1 MTKLLIVDDEKSV
14 RYAFKRTFGDCYDII
29 TAENGARGLEET
41 TSADPEI
48 ILMDIRMPKMDGLTA
63 LKKIHALNPALPVI
77 MMTAYADSATAM
89 AAMQE
94 GAFDYIVKPFDND
107 DLRQVLE
114 KAEAAVRIRGVLQCE
129 CEPDAHDLPLVG
141 ETIIGTSP
149 VMLEVCKRIGQVA
162 ASDLPVLISGETG
175 VGKELAARA
184 VYHYSGHHQRELMVV
199 NCAALPDTLV
209 ESELFGYESGA
220 FTGAGKQ
227 RIGRFEQ
234 CDGGTIF
241 LDEIGELSLPA
252 QAKILRVVQE
262 GTFERLGGS
271 RPLLTDV
278 RLIAATNRNLA
289 AMVRDG
295 AFRHD
300 LLHRINVFD
309 LHIPPL
315 RERPSDLPQLAA
327 YFIRRFGSRISPPVT
342 GISAEA
348 LDLLANYNWPGN
360 IRQLENVIRRA
371 TVLCRSGVIDVA
383 DCLLEDHESAAND
396 FSTAVNQRINELMN
410 GGESRPYQQ
419 LLTEMETLM
428 IDKALSLTKG
438 NQVRAAELLGINR
451 ITLRKK
457 MSMIKK

>member
-29 TAENGARGLEET
+29 TAENGTQGVEEAAI
-41 TSADPEI
+41 SEPDI
-48 ILMDIRMPKMDGLTA
+48 ILMDIRMPKLDGLTA
-63 LKKIHALNPALPVI
+63 LKRIHELHPTLPVI

-89 AAMQE
+89 RAMQD

-107 DLRQVLE
+107 DLRLVLD
-114 KAEAAVRIRGVLQCE
+114 KAEAAVRVRVGLRCE
-129 CEPDAHDLPLVG
+129 CVPEAQDLPLEDEFIV
-141 ETIIGTSP
+141 GTSP
-149 VMLEVCKRIGQVA
+149 VMLEVCKQIGLVA
-162 ASDLPVLISGETG
+162 AADLPVLISGETG

-184 VYHYSGHHQRELMVV
+184 IYQYSGHHQRGLMVV
-199 NCAALPDTLV
+199 NCAALPDALV

-271 RPLLTDV
+271 RPLLTNV
-278 RLIAATNRNLA
+278 RLIAATNRKLSE
-289 AMVRDG
+289 MVRDG
-295 AFRHD
+295 TFRGD

-315 RERPSDLPQLAA
+315 RERLCDLPQLVK
-327 YFIRRFGSRISPPVT
+327 YFLRRFGSQVSPPVT
-342 GISAEA
+342 GIAAEA
-348 LDLLANYNWPGN
+348 LDFLANCDWPGN

-371 TVLCRSGVIDVA
+371 VILSRSGVIDRA
-383 DCLLEDHESAAND
+383 DCLIEDHEHAASD
-396 FSTAVNQRINELMN
+396 FAMAVNHRIDRLIDQ
-410 GGESRPYQQ
+410 GESRPYHQ
-419 LLTEMETLM
+419 LLAEMETLM
-428 IDKALSLTKG
+428 IDKALSLSQG

-451 ITLRKK
+451 MTLRNKISLLKK
-457 MSMIKK
+457 

>member
-29 TAENGARGLEET
+29 TAENGIQGVET
-41 TSADPEI
+41 VDSSAPDI
-48 ILMDIRMPKMDGLTA
+48 VLMDIRMPKQDGLTA
-63 LKKIHALNPALPVI
+63 LKRIHEQHPTLPVI

-89 AAMQE
+89 RAMHE

-107 DLRQVLE
+107 ELRLILE
-114 KAEAAVRIRGVLQCE
+114 KAEAAVRVRGTLLCQCA
-129 CEPDAHDLPLVG
+129 P
-141 ETIIGTSP
+141 ETQDQPPADEFIIGSSS
-149 VMLEVCKRIGQVA
+149 VMLEVCKQIGLVA
-162 ASDLPVLISGETG
+162 AADLPVLITGETG

-184 VYHYSGHHQRELMVV
+184 IYQYSGHHQQGLMVV

-220 FTGAGKQ
+220 FTGAGRQ
-227 RIGRFEQ
+227 RVGRFEQ

-271 RPLLTDV
+271 RPLITDV

-289 AMVRDG
+289 EMVRDG
-295 AFRHD
+295 SFRGD

-315 RERPSDLPQLAA
+315 RERLADLPHLVT
-327 YFIRRFGSRISPPVT
+327 YFIRRFGSRVSPPVT

-348 LDLLANYNWPGN
+348 LDLLADYNWPGN

-371 TVLCRSGVIDVA
+371 AILTKSGVIDRA
-383 DCLLEDHESAAND
+383 DCLMEDHKPAASD
-396 FSTAVNQRINELMN
+396 FTIALSRRIDKLMAQ
-410 GGESRPYQQ
+410 GESRPYHQ
-419 LLTEMETLM
+419 LLAEMETMM
-428 IDKALSLTKG
+428 IDKALSLTEG

-451 ITLRKK
+451 MTLRKK
-457 MSMIKK
+457 LPLLKK

>member
-1 MTKLLIVDDEKSV
+1 MKKLLIVDDEKSV
-14 RYAFKRTFGDCYDII
+14 RYAFERTFGTCFDII
-29 TAENGARGLEET
+29 TAGNGVQGLAET
-41 TSADPEI
+41 AASAPDI
-48 ILMDIRMPKMDGLTA
+48 VLMDIRMPKMDGLTA
-63 LKKIHALNPALPVI
+63 LKKIHELKPALPVI

-107 DLRQVLE
+107 DLRRVLE
-114 KAEAAVRIRGVLQCE
+114 KAEAAVRVSGALQCE
-129 CEPDAHDLPLVG
+129 CNLGENEPPPAG
-141 ETIIGTSP
+141 EAIIGTSS
-149 VMLEVCKRIGQVA
+149 VMLQVCKRIGQVA

-184 VYHYSGHHQRELMVV
+184 IYQYSGHHQQRLMVV

-234 CDGGTIF
+234 CNGGTIF

-262 GTFERLGGS
+262 GAFERLGGS

-278 RLIAATNRNLA
+278 RLIAATNRNLTT
-289 AMVRDG
+289 MVRDG
-295 AFRHD
+295 AFRSD

-315 RERPSDLPQLAA
+315 RERLGDLPQLAA
-327 YFIRRFGSRISPPVT
+327 YFIRRFGSRLSPPVN
-342 GISAEA
+342 GIGAEA
-348 LDLLANYNWPGN
+348 LELLGNYNWPGN

-383 DCLLEDHESAAND
+383 DCLLENHESAAND
-396 FSTAVNQRINELMN
+396 FSTAVNQRIDELMN

-419 LLTEMETLM
+419 LLSEMEALM
-428 IDKALSLTKG
+428 IDKALSLTNG

-451 ITLRKK
+451 MTLRKK
-457 MSMIKK
+457 MSLLKK